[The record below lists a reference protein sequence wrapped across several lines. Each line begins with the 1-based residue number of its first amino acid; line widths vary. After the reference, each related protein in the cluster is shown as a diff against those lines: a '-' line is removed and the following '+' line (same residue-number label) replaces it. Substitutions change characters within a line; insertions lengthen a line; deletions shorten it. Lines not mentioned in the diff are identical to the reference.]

1 MKKSI
6 AIALTLAASAGV
18 SYAAYAQDPAA
29 GENVFKKCR
38 ACHQVGET
46 AKNAVGPKL
55 NGLIGRQAGAVEGF
69 NYSAANKNSGVTWT
83 DENFKKYIA
92 DPKGFMPGNK
102 MIFAGLKDEKEID
115 DLLAFLKQYGPDGKK
130 Q

>member
-1 MKKSI
+1 MKQSF

-18 SYAAYAQDPAA
+18 SHAAYAQDPAA

-55 NGLIGRQAGAVEGF
+55 NGLIGRPAGAVEGF
-69 NYSAANKNSGVTWT
+69 SYSAANKNSGVTWT
-83 DENFKKYIA
+83 EDAFKKYIA
-92 DPKGFMPGNK
+92 DPKAFMPGNK
-102 MIFAGLKDEKEID
+102 MIFAGLKDEKEIN

-130 Q
+130 M